1 MLADTNRGRVSQR
14 TVEDEALLDA
24 TQACV
29 LAVGVR
35 RTTMTD
41 VARRAGV
48 SRMTLYRRYADVTS
62 LMQGLMTREFTQII
76 GEVDAEVAGL
86 ASARERVVEAA
97 VLGVERLTRHPLFL
111 RIVDVD
117 PELLLPYLT
126 TRRGAFQRAVVGVFE
141 ARLADGVA
149 EGSIAI
155 ADPAVAARTIELA
168 LRGFAF
174 QAVASAAPRE
184 RERELGELR
193 VMLDCYLAPH
203 ASGRGRSGTGRG
215 RKARG
220 DELALPGDETL
231 AAGQARASRSRGRGG
246 RR

>member
-1 MLADTNRGRVSQR
+1 VSQR

-62 LMQGLMTREFTQII
+62 LMQALMTREFTQII
-76 GEVDAEVAGL
+76 ERVEAEAAGL
-86 ASARERVVEAA
+86 ATARQRLVTAA
-97 VLGVERLTRHPLFL
+97 VEGVERLTRHPLFL

-126 TRRGAFQRAVVGVFE
+126 TRRGAFQRAAVGAFE

-149 EGSIAI
+149 EGTIAVR
-155 ADPAVAARTIELA
+155 DPAAAARTIELA

-174 QAVASAAPRE
+174 QALALGAQEE
-184 RERELGELR
+184 REQELSELR
-193 VMLDCYLAPH
+193 LLLDRYLAP
-203 ASGRGRSGTGRG
+203 A
-215 RKARG
+215 
-220 DELALPGDETL
+220 P
-231 AAGQARASRSRGRGG
+231 
-246 RR
+246 